1 MLKKCAHSLP
11 SLLTLNTQLLI
22 NYNVLV
28 FEFQKNTRKTK
39 NFMFNILSC
48 TVTSLCYFHITFSL
62 FFQEKVNTIFHCKVG
77 NWRWN
82 IESWHLKNQFNS
94 TFSEQ
99 CKIGLFLSQN
109 HFVYSGRIRYR
120 GCQYFRVAQDKVC
133 IPYKNK
139 TFLLRHIFD
148 DSSM

>member
-28 FEFQKNTRKTK
+28 FEFQKNERKA
-39 NFMFNILSC
+39 NSFMFNILSC
-48 TVTSLCYFHITFSL
+48 TVMSNILYANVIIFPDYFLFIFSG
-62 FFQEKVNTIFHCKVG
+62 EKVNTIFHCKVG

-109 HFVYSGRIRYR
+109 HFVYPRRIRCR

-133 IPYKNK
+133 IPYKCK
-139 TFLLRHIFD
+139 KFP
-148 DSSM
+148 

>member
-1 MLKKCAHSLP
+1 MISWFSKSKKMNEKQIFIVLC
-11 SLLTLNTQLLI
+11 LI
-22 NYNVLV
+22 YYHVLWWYAEV
-28 FEFQKNTRKTK
+28 
-39 NFMFNILSC
+39 ILFPD
-48 TVTSLCYFHITFSL
+48 YFLFIFSG
-62 FFQEKVNTIFHCKVG
+62 EKVNTIFHCKVG

-109 HFVYSGRIRYR
+109 HFVYPRRIRCT

-139 TFLLRHIFD
+139 TFPLRHIFD

>member
-1 MLKKCAHSLP
+1 VLKKCAHSLP

-22 NYNVLV
+22 NYIVLV
-28 FEFQKNTRKTK
+28 FEFQKNERKT
-39 NFMFNILSC
+39 NLFMFNIFYVP
-48 TVTSLCYFHITFSL
+48 TCYSISRLLFIYFSG
-62 FFQEKVNTIFHCKVG
+62 EKVNTIFHCKVG

-109 HFVYSGRIRYR
+109 HFVYPRRIRCR

-133 IPYKNK
+133 IPYKCK
-139 TFLLRHIFD
+139 KFP
-148 DSSM
+148 

>member
-1 MLKKCAHSLP
+1 MLKKCAHSFP

-28 FEFQKNTRKTK
+28 FEFQKKYTK
-39 NFMFNILSC
+39 NNFSVFNVVCPEILIF
-48 TVTSLCYFHITFSL
+48 YFQITFYL
-62 FFQEKVNTIFHCKVG
+62 FFQEKANTIFHCKVG

-99 CKIGLFLSQN
+99 CKIGLFLSRN
-109 HFVYSGRIRYR
+109 HFVYPRQIRCR

-139 TFLLRHIFD
+139 TFPLRHIFD